1 MKICHVITRLIVGG
15 AQENTVASCIGLR
28 QLGYDCDLVTGPQT
42 GPEGS
47 LHDQVRAA
55 GVPLIVLDELRRAP
69 NPLLDVAVVG
79 ALQKLFAEKKY
90 DLVHTHS
97 GKAGFVGRL
106 AARLAR
112 VPVVVHTIHGPSF
125 YRYQNPVGN
134 WLFRWAEQLAGQ
146 WTTQFV
152 SVADAMT
159 EQYQAAGI
167 AGRYVT
173 IHSGMNLEPYLR
185 GECKDLSQNAVVAG
199 LPTVP
204 LCSTE
209 GLHAG
214 LETGGRITARSE
226 TCAERCS
233 QFAEHDLVVGT
244 IARMFRLKGYEYLF
258 AAAPRIVAAVPNV
271 KFLLVGDGINRQRYE
286 RWAEQLGLR
295 DRFVFAGLVRPE
307 EIPGYVAQMDVLAH
321 LSLREGLPRTLPQ
334 ALAAGK
340 PVVAFDVD
348 GAREVCRDGET
359 GFLIRA
365 EDVAGVATAV
375 IRLLQDRELA
385 AKLGAQGR
393 QLVRNEFGEDL
404 MVHKLDEL
412 YRRLSGGSAMADQP
426 ATAR

>member
-1 MKICHVITRLIVGG
+1 MKVCHVITRLIVGG

-28 QLGYDCDLVTGPQT
+28 KLGYDCELVTGPQT

-47 LHDQVRAA
+47 LRDQVRAA

-69 NPLLDVAVVG
+69 NPLLDVAACRV
-79 ALQKLFAEKKY
+79 LKKLFAEKKY
-90 DLVHTHS
+90 DIVHTHS

-106 AARLAR
+106 AARLAH
-112 VPVVVHTIHGPSF
+112 VPVGVHTIHGPSF

-134 WLFRWAEQLAGQ
+134 WLFRWAEQLAGE

-167 AGRYVT
+167 AGKYVT
-173 IHSGMNLEPYLR
+173 IHSGMNLAPFLRIEPRPDY
-185 GECKDLSQNAVVAG
+185 
-199 LPTVP
+199 
-204 LCSTE
+204 
-209 GLHAG
+209 
-214 LETGGRITARSE
+214 
-226 TCAERCS
+226 
-233 QFAEHDLVVGT
+233 VVGK

-258 AAAPRIVAAVPNV
+258 EAAPRIVAAVPNV
-271 KFLLVGDGINRQRYE
+271 KFLLVGDGIYRPRYE
-286 RWAEQLGLR
+286 RWAERLGLR
-295 DRFVFAGLVRPE
+295 DRFVFTGLVRPD
-307 EIPGYVAQMDVLAH
+307 EIPGYVAQMDVLVH
-321 LSLREGLPRTLPQ
+321 LSLREGLPRTVPQ

-365 EDVAGVATAV
+365 EDAGSVATAV

-385 AKLGAQGR
+385 AKLGARGR
-393 QLVRNEFGEDL
+393 QLVRDEFGEDL
-404 MVHKLDEL
+404 MVRKLDEL
-412 YRRLSGGSAMADQP
+412 YRRLRA
-426 ATAR
+426 